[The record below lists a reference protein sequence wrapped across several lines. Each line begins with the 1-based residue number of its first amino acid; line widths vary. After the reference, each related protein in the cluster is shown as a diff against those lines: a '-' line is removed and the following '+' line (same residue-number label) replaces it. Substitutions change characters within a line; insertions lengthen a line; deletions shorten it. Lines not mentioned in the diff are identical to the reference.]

1 MRAINQAIIQFEE
14 MPGAGRFASLYPS
27 LNNVDA
33 AALAPAT
40 AADLAEVVHLRFD
53 AVSAC
58 NARCVFCHSDFDAPV
73 RQLALEQLSAVLDH
87 PMPKLNTLAIGCA
100 FEPLIGKLF
109 ERYPEVMARYRG
121 QAQARIVTNAYLL
134 DKRDIGPWVD
144 FGLEYLHVSLHSHI
158 PEVYER
164 TMQGAVR
171 LPRVV
176 SNLAEARRRFP
187 GLRLLLIN
195 VVTKANNRDLAG
207 YCRWGFEELGA
218 DQIVLWRAEI
228 ATQPLPGSPAFH
240 SPEIALSDDEW
251 AEVLRACA
259 PFSDDPA
266 YTRLPALGKTIS
278 SMTLSRQTQ
287 RALHV

>member
-121 QAQARIVTNAYLL
+121 Q
-134 DKRDIGPWVD
+134 
-144 FGLEYLHVSLHSHI
+144 
-158 PEVYER
+158 
-164 TMQGAVR
+164 
-171 LPRVV
+171 
-176 SNLAEARRRFP
+176 
-187 GLRLLLIN
+187 
-195 VVTKANNRDLAG
+195 
-207 YCRWGFEELGA
+207 
-218 DQIVLWRAEI
+218 
-228 ATQPLPGSPAFH
+228 
-240 SPEIALSDDEW
+240 
-251 AEVLRACA
+251 
-259 PFSDDPA
+259 
-266 YTRLPALGKTIS
+266 
-278 SMTLSRQTQ
+278 
-287 RALHV
+287 